1 MANVALGG
9 WLIVFAVCLG
19 WRGFLQW
26 RRTGDHGF
34 RGFRTLQWSPALLA
48 GWGLG
53 AGAVVSILAPVL
65 VLAGV
70 IHATPPLASPAIAA
84 LGLGLLALGLG
95 VTVKAQLDMG
105 DSWRVGVDR
114 RERTALATH
123 GLYRYTRNPIY
134 TGLLL
139 VWIAEALLV
148 PNALS
153 VVGVLLLVGAME
165 AIVRGIEEP
174 YLISAHGD
182 DYRAYARSVGRFFPG
197 LGRLA

>member
-9 WLIVFAVCLG
+9 WLVVFAVCLG

-26 RRTGDHGF
+26 RRTGDYGF
-34 RGFRTLQWSPALLA
+34 RGFSTLRWSPALLA
-48 GWGLG
+48 CWGLG

-70 IHATPPLASPAIAA
+70 IDAAPALGSRAIAA
-84 LGLGLLALGLG
+84 LGLALLALGLG
-95 VTVKAQLDMG
+95 ITVKAQLDMG
-105 DSWRVGVDR
+105 DSWRVGVDD

-134 TGLLL
+134 TGLLV

-153 VVGVLLLVGAME
+153 LVGVLLLVGALE
-165 AIVRGIEEP
+165 AVVRGIEEP
-174 YLISAHGD
+174 YLIATHGEN
-182 DYRAYARSVGRFFPG
+182 YRAYARSVGRFFPG
-197 LGRLA
+197 IGRLA